1 MKLLILLSIMSSL
14 AWAQVVNGNGNP
26 VLNGNGQPVKSGND
40 QEPPKSSLG
49 GGVVGMMGGGFPGSG
64 NGGMPSGGG
73 FGAFSGG
80 MSQSTEPEEED
91 TDLGGA
97 NSLNVNCM
105 PKEGNFACGECET
118 ELQDD
123 FNSLIADITGAG
135 KGTDGHWGGD
145 LTKKRS
151 IREGVTLEDTLAKI
165 KAMLKKSNKGG
176 GEGLNFIVIGESE
189 SLQPSAVRD
198 GKMYPRVAL
207 KSPNSE
213 LWVTFSTDPANAAYS
228 TLEIMRWNGKD
239 AKYEF
244 MELDFNPK
252 HRHMDGTG
260 EKCLS
265 CHKEPDP
272 RPNWDTYRAWAG
284 VVPSRDDML
293 EMYPQ
298 GKMKPATLNSNGEQR
313 GDAASA
319 PHGRMKPEMGADGR
333 AYLSF
338 LDQVVDAKEKDPK
351 SRLAML
357 DLPIDDRIQFGGAN
371 PPVSSLSPR
380 EQLAAIRKKTEE
392 TGFYRIP
399 HFPYSDQMA
408 AQNFD
413 QKTAQYTGPSQA
425 AFDQMSGQNFCRIS
439 TRLKEH
445 PNYNKF
451 KYYLAGIANRCEPFG
466 PRHYFDPAKLKEWIP
481 ESMQSKVQG
490 FYKQSPDVRLRNLA
504 LAKRT
509 PSRLDSFEDTMRAIY
524 GDTGEN
530 HSRADQFK
538 VTRHERFLQSYLREV
553 ENGDAKDIREE
564 AEEFSNK
571 LITPVRSGFHAID
584 DFGGVNGVAEA
595 HQKQISYTR
604 SVLEPLGVD
613 VTQWSMMRGDD
624 PNYNSLAFS
633 DQFELLF
640 QQGAIREVLAEIRKD
655 PTPGDTCEKL
665 KTKSYQALMTDEAKQ
680 EVANPVTNDV
690 ESWCRDRMTNEA
702 LGESMGMLDSMKGLF
717 QVNKAMLKEEAQ
729 SLTRKCLDCHG
740 SNGFFPF
747 PGMEKISEAGPY
759 PIDGVGPWTD
769 EAWGEFE
776 AFIRGENAAK
786 PFGPSLIDKMVLKKM
801 PPGGWPHSGTNDEKV
816 KEDDRRRE
824 LLANYVRL
832 SLVTSNNDEVVKKY
846 CESVV
851 NSIAADKGP
860 LAPLT
865 TPDAS
870 GATQQ

>member
-14 AWAQVVNGNGNP
+14 TWAQVVNGNGNP
-26 VLNGNGQPVKSGND
+26 VINGNGQPVKSGND
-40 QEPPKSSLG
+40 QETPKSSLG
-49 GGVVGMMGGGFPGSG
+49 AGVVGMMGGGFPGSG

-73 FGAFSGG
+73 FGSFSGG
-80 MSQSTEPEEED
+80 MSQSNEPEEED

-189 SLQPSAVRD
+189 SLQPSAVRN

-213 LWVTFSTDPANAAYS
+213 LWVTFSTDPTNAAYS

-298 GKMKPATLNSNGEQR
+298 GKKKAVTLNPIAAQMGQ
-313 GDAASA
+313 DAKVA
-319 PHGRMKPEMGADGR
+319 HQQMKPEMGADGR

-338 LDQVVDAKEKDPK
+338 LDQVVDAKENDPK

-357 DLPIDDRIQFGGAN
+357 DLPIDDRIQFSGAN
-371 PPVSSLSPR
+371 PAVSSLPPR
-380 EQLAAIRKKTEE
+380 AQLEAIKKKTEE

-399 HFPYSDQMA
+399 HFPYADQMR

-413 QKTAQYTGPSQA
+413 QKTASYTGPSQA

-445 PNYNKF
+445 PNYDKF
-451 KYYLAGIANRCEPFG
+451 KYYLAAVANRCISADSQ
-466 PRHYFDPAKLKEWIP
+466 RIKDWIP
-481 ESMQSKVQG
+481 ESMQSKI
-490 FYKQSPDVRLRNLA
+490 QSYYRASPETRLRNLA
-504 LAKRT
+504 LAKRIPT
-509 PSRLDSFEDTMRAIY
+509 QLNSFEDTIQAIND
-524 GDTGEN
+524 DTGEN
-530 HSRADQFK
+530 HSRADKFK
-538 VTRHERFLQSYLREV
+538 VTRHERFLQSYLKEV
-553 ENGDAKDIREE
+553 EKGSAKDIQEE
-564 AEEFSNK
+564 AEEFSLK
-571 LITPVRSGFHAID
+571 LKTPVRSGFHAIE

-595 HQKQISYTR
+595 HQQDITSIR
-604 SVLEPLGVD
+604 AVLEPLGVD

-633 DQFELLF
+633 DQFSLLY
-640 QQGAIREVLAEIRKD
+640 QQGAIREVLAEIKND
-655 PTPGDTCEKL
+655 SSPGSTCEKL
-665 KTKSYQALMTDEAKQ
+665 QSKSYQALVTDDVQAA
-680 EVANPVTNDV
+680 VANPVTNDV

-729 SLTRKCLDCHG
+729 NLTIKCLDCHG
-740 SNGFFPF
+740 RDGFYPF
-747 PGMEKISEAGPY
+747 PGMEKIWGTGPFLTNG
-759 PIDGVGPWTD
+759 PGPWTE
-769 EAWGEFE
+769 EAWSEFE

-832 SLVTSNNDEVVKKY
+832 SLVTSNNDEVIKKY
-846 CESVV
+846 CESVT
-851 NSIAADKGP
+851 NSLAADKGP
-860 LAPLT
+860 LAPVT
-865 TPDAS
+865 PPDAS

>member
-1 MKLLILLSIMSSL
+1 MKLPILLCILLSSL
-14 AWAQVVNGNGNP
+14 AWSQVYDGNGYP
-26 VLNGNGQPVKSGND
+26 VLNGNGQPVQSGKN
-40 QEPPKSSLG
+40 QQAPTPTFG
-49 GGVVGMMGGGFPGSG
+49 GGVAGMI
-64 NGGMPSGGG
+64 GGG
-73 FGAFSGG
+73 FGSFTETN
-80 MSQSTEPEEED
+80 SQSSEPEDQDAEEED
-91 TDLGGA
+91 VDLGGA

-176 GEGLNFIVIGESE
+176 GGGLNFIVIGESE
-189 SLQPSAVRD
+189 SLQPSAVRN

-260 EKCLS
+260 AKCLS

-298 GKMKPATLNSNGEQR
+298 GKKKPVTLNPI
-313 GDAASA
+313 AAQMGQQA
-319 PHGRMKPEMGADGR
+319 KVAHQQMKPEMGADGR

-338 LDQVVDAKEKDPK
+338 LDQVVDAKENDPK

-357 DLPIDDRIQFGGAN
+357 DLPIDDRIQFSGAN
-371 PPVSSLSPR
+371 PAVSSLSPR
-380 EQLAAIRKKTEE
+380 AQLEAIKKKTEE

-399 HFPYSDQMA
+399 HFPYADQMR

-413 QKTAQYTGPSQA
+413 QKTASYTGPSQA

-439 TRLKEH
+439 NRLKEH

-451 KYYLAGIANRCEPFG
+451 KYFLAGVANKCTPFR
-466 PRHYFDPAKLKEWIP
+466 PKSEFDPERMKEWVP
-481 ESMQSKVQG
+481 ESMQSKIQA
-490 FYKQSPDVRLRNLA
+490 FFKQSPETRLRNLA

-509 PSRLDSFEDTMRAIY
+509 PARLDSFDDAVRAINE
-524 GDTGEN
+524 DTGEN

-538 VTRHERFLQSYLREV
+538 VKRHERFLESYLREV
-553 ENGDAKDIREE
+553 ENGDAKDIQEE
-564 AEEFSNK
+564 AEEFANK
-571 LITPVRSGFHAID
+571 LKTPVRNGFHAIN

-595 HQKQISYTR
+595 HQNQISYIR

-640 QQGAIREVLAEIRKD
+640 QQGAIREVLAEIKRD
-655 PTPGDTCEKL
+655 PAPGNTCDKL
-665 KTKSYQALMTDEAKQ
+665 KTKSYQALVTEEAKQ

-690 ESWCRDRMTNEA
+690 ESWCRDRITNEA
-702 LGESMGMLDSMKGLF
+702 LGERMGVLDSMKGLF

-729 SLTRKCLDCHG
+729 NLTRQCLDCHG
-740 SNGFFPF
+740 SSGFYPF
-747 PGMEKISEAGPY
+747 PGMEKVSEAGPY
-759 PIDGVGPWTD
+759 SAEGVGPWTE

-776 AFIRGENAAK
+776 AFIRGENATK
-786 PFGPSLIDKMVLKKM
+786 PFGPSLIDKMILKKM
-801 PPGGWPHSGTNDEKV
+801 PPGGWPHSGTNAEKV

-860 LAPLT
+860 LAPIT

>member
-1 MKLLILLSIMSSL
+1 MKLLVLVSMLLSPYI
-14 AWAQVVNGNGNP
+14 WGQVTNGSGNP
-26 VLNGNGQPVKSGND
+26 VLNGNGEPVKSGSD
-40 QEPPKSSLG
+40 QESPKPSLG
-49 GGVVGMMGGGFPGSG
+49 GGVVGMTGGGFPGSG
-64 NGGMPSGGG
+64 NGGLSLGGG
-73 FGAFSGG
+73 FGSFSGG
-80 MSQSTEPEEED
+80 ISQSNEPEEGD
-91 TDLGGA
+91 IDLAGA

-151 IREGVTLEDTLAKI
+151 IREGVTLEDTLSKI

-298 GKMKPATLNSNGEQR
+298 GKKKPVTLNPIAAHMGQDAKVAHQQMKP
-313 GDAASA
+313 D
-319 PHGRMKPEMGADGR
+319 MGADGR

-357 DLPIDDRIQFGGAN
+357 DLPVDDRVQFQGQN
-371 PPVSSLSPR
+371 PPVSSLPPR
-380 EQLAAIRKKTEE
+380 QQLEAIKKKTEE
-392 TGFYRIP
+392 SGFYRIP
-399 HFPYSDQMA
+399 HFPYADEMR

-413 QKTAQYTGPSQA
+413 FKTASYTGPSQA

-445 PNYNKF
+445 PNYDKF
-451 KYYLAGIANRCEPFG
+451 KYYLAGVANRCISP
-466 PRHYFDPAKLKEWIP
+466 DPKRMKEWIP
-481 ESMQSKVQG
+481 ESMQSKIHS
-490 FYKQSPDVRLRNLA
+490 FYKESPETRLRNLA

-509 PSRLDSFEDTMRAIY
+509 PTQLNGFDDTVKAIND
-524 GDTGEN
+524 DTGEN

-538 VTRHERFLQSYLREV
+538 VKRHERFLESYLKEV
-553 ENGDAKDIREE
+553 ENGSAKDIQEE

-571 LITPVRSGFHAID
+571 LKTPVRSGFHAIE

-595 HQKQISYTR
+595 HQRDITAIR
-604 SVLEPLGVD
+604 AVLEPLGVD

-633 DQFELLF
+633 DQFSLLY
-640 QQGAIREVLAEIRKD
+640 QQGAIREVIAEIKKD
-655 PTPGDTCEKL
+655 TSSGNTCEKL
-665 KTKSYQALMTDEAKQ
+665 KTRSYQALVTDEVKQ

-702 LGESMGMLDSMKGLF
+702 LGESMGVLDSMKSLF

-729 SLTRKCLDCHG
+729 SLTVKCLDCHG
-740 SNGFFPF
+740 SAGFYPF
-747 PGMEKISEAGPY
+747 PGMNKLISNGPY
-759 PIDGVGPWTD
+759 LIQTAGPWTD
-769 EAWGEFE
+769 EAWSEFDG
-776 AFIRGENAAK
+776 FLRGGAGAK
-786 PFGPSLIDKMVLKKM
+786 PFGLAMIEKMILKKM
-801 PPGGWPHSGTNDEKV
+801 PPGGWPHSGSNEEKT

-824 LLANYVRL
+824 VLANYVRL
-832 SLVTSNNDEVVKKY
+832 TMVTSFDDSVVKRY
-846 CESVV
+846 CESVT
-851 NSIAADKGP
+851 NSFAAEKGP
-860 LAPLT
+860 MAPAA
-865 TPDAS
+865 TPSNS
-870 GATQQ
+870 GATPQ